1 MLVPRNGKHIE
12 SRKSSW
18 EELGV
23 CQDLEGILG
32 IVRIGTGIGE
42 EMGQTPMDI
51 IVEREKIDSLLAS
64 AKGLLRR
71 GCEDM

>member
-1 MLVPRNGKHIE
+1 M
-12 SRKSSW
+12 
-18 EELGV
+18 

>member
-42 EMGQTPMDI
+42 EMGQTP
-51 IVEREKIDSLLAS
+51 VAGSKA
-64 AKGLLRR
+64 
-71 GCEDM
+71 